1 MLAVNSRLQS
11 GWKVYVA
18 FSSQMYNVDSNLS
31 LFFFFLLPHLTIP
44 TLVLGVLHP
53 AEQQMKSAHVIYRQ
67 RFLLKNNCGDRGWA

>member
-1 MLAVNSRLQS
+1 MLAVNSRLQG
-11 GWKVYVA
+11 GWKVYVT
-18 FSSQMYNVDSNLS
+18 FSSQMYNVDSNVS
-31 LFFFFLLPHLTIP
+31 LFFLLPHLTIP

>member
-1 MLAVNSRLQS
+1 MLIATCH
-11 GWKVYVA
+11 
-18 FSSQMYNVDSNLS
+18 
-31 LFFFFLLPHLTIP
+31 FFFFFKLPHLTIP